1 LAAKAELARQEE
13 EDKHHEPEMQQN
25 VVESVSDIH

>member
-13 EDKHHEPEMQQN
+13 DKHHELEMQQN